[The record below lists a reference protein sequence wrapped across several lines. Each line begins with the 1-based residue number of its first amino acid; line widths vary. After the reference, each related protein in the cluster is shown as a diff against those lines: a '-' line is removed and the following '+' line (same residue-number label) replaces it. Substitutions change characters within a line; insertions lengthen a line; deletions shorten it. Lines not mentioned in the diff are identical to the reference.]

1 MSGEQKSGGGWR
13 KTLWNPEKKQFL
25 GRTGESW
32 LKISVFYVIFYAFL
46 CGIFIG
52 SILVLLMTL
61 SAYKPKY
68 QDRIVPS
75 GLSFKPYAPNFDI
88 KFKKDDPSSY
98 ESYVKSLKTF
108 IEQYNDEKQTD
119 DMKYENCGATPKPY
133 TERGELESKAGQ
145 KKSCRFSRSEL
156 EGCSGQNDTT
166 FGFKEGKPC
175 LIVKLNRIINF
186 RPKPPSI
193 NDSLPDALKGKSF
206 DNFIPVHCTC
216 LREKDR
222 GKIGEIKY
230 FGFAGRGGFPLQY
243 YPYYGKMLHPNYLQ
257 PLVGIK
263 FTNLTM
269 NREVQV
275 ECRVYG
281 GGWPYTKDSHRGYFY
296 VHFTV
301 RQ

>member
-1 MSGEQKSGGGWR
+1 MSAKQESDGGWR
-13 KTLWNPEKKQFL
+13 KTLWDPETREFI
-25 GRTGESW
+25 GRTRERW
-32 LKISVFYVIFYAFL
+32 LKISVFYVIFYTFL
-46 CGIFIG
+46 SGILIG
-52 SILVLLMTL
+52 TIQVLLMTL

-75 GLSFKPYAPNFDI
+75 GLSFLPHATNFDI
-88 KFKKDDPSSY
+88 IFKKDDPSSY
-98 ESYVKSLKTF
+98 EAYVESLKKF

-119 DMKYENCGATPKPY
+119 DRKFEDCGAIPKSY
-133 TERGELESKAGQ
+133 TERGELDSNVGQ
-145 KKSCRFSRSEL
+145 RKSCRFSRSEL
-156 EGCSGQNDTT
+156 QGCSGEIDTT

-175 LIVKLNRIINF
+175 LIVKLNRIVNF
-186 RPKPPSI
+186 RPQPPFRS
-193 NDSLPDALKGKSF
+193 NSLPDALKVTTF
-206 DNFIPVHCTC
+206 ANLMPVFCTYK
-216 LREKDR
+216 REEDK

-257 PLVGIK
+257 PLVGVK

-269 NREVQV
+269 NKELKV

-281 GGWPYTKDSHRGYFY
+281 GGYEKDSRHGVFY

-301 RQ
+301 KQ

>member
-1 MSGEQKSGGGWR
+1 MADGGWR
-13 KTLWNPEKKQFL
+13 KTLWDPETREFI
-25 GRTGESW
+25 GRTRERW
-32 LKISVFYVIFYAFL
+32 LKISVFYVIFYTFL
-46 CGIFIG
+46 SGILIG
-52 SILVLLMTL
+52 TIQVLLMTL

-75 GLSFKPYAPNFDI
+75 GLSFLPYATNFDI
-88 KFKKDDPSSY
+88 IFKKDDPSSY
-98 ESYVKSLKTF
+98 EAYVESLKKF

-119 DMKYENCGATPKPY
+119 DRKFEDCGAIPKSY
-133 TERGELESKAGQ
+133 TERGELDSNVGQ
-145 KKSCRFSRSEL
+145 RKSCRFSRSEL
-156 EGCSGQNDTT
+156 QGCSGEIDTT

-175 LIVKLNRIINF
+175 LIVKSN
-186 RPKPPSI
+186 
-193 NDSLPDALKGKSF
+193 SLPDALK
-206 DNFIPVHCTC
+206 
-216 LREKDR
+216 REEDK

-257 PLVGIK
+257 PLVGVK

-269 NREVQV
+269 NKELKV

-281 GGWPYTKDSHRGYFY
+281 GGYEKDSRHGVFY

-301 RQ
+301 KQ

>member
-1 MSGEQKSGGGWR
+1 MSKRKKNKTEDRTFLTNISLIKIL
-13 KTLWNPEKKQFL
+13 KTLWNPETRKFF

-32 LKISVFYVIFYAFL
+32 LKISAYYVIFYAFL
-46 CGIFIG
+46 GGIFIG
-52 SILVLLMTL
+52 TILVLLMTL

-75 GLSFKPYAPNFDI
+75 GLSFSPYAANFDI
-88 KFKKDDPSSY
+88 IFKKDDPSSY
-98 ESYVKSLKTF
+98 EKYVNSLKKF

-119 DMKYENCGATPKPY
+119 DMKFEDCGAIPKSY
-133 TERGELESKAGQ
+133 TERGELDSKAGQ
-145 KKSCRFSRSEL
+145 RKSCRFSRREL
-156 EGCSGQNDTT
+156 QDCSGQNDTT

-175 LIVKLNRIINF
+175 LILKLNRMINF
-186 RPKPPSI
+186 RPKPPS
-193 NDSLPDALKGKSF
+193 NK
-206 DNFIPVHCTC
+206 
-216 LREKDR
+216 

-257 PLVGIK
+257 PLVGVK

-269 NREVQV
+269 NKELKI

-281 GGWPYTKDSHRGYFY
+281 GDRDTYIGRLLIRIIINNTCFGSHCKIKSKE
-296 VHFTV
+296 
-301 RQ
+301 

>member
-1 MSGEQKSGGGWR
+1 MSGEQESDGGWR
-13 KTLWNPEKKQFL
+13 KTFWDPEKKQFL

-61 SAYKPKY
+61 SVYKPKY
-68 QDRIVPS
+68 QDKIVPS
-75 GLSFKPYAPNFDI
+75 GLSFLPYATNFEI
-88 KFKKDDPSSY
+88 IFKKDDPSSY
-98 ESYVKSLKTF
+98 ESYVKSLKKF
-108 IEQYNDEKQTD
+108 IEQYNDDKQTD
-119 DMKYENCGATPKPY
+119 DMKYENCGAFPKPY
-133 TERGELESKAGQ
+133 IERGELESNASQ
-145 KKSCRFSRSEL
+145 RKSCRFSRSEL
-156 EGCSGQNDTT
+156 QGCSGEIDTT

-175 LIVKLNRIINF
+175 LIVKLNRIVNF
-186 RPKPPSI
+186 RPKPPFRV
-193 NDSLPDALKGKSF
+193 NSLPDALKITSF
-206 DNFIPVHCTC
+206 DNLMPVFCTYK
-216 LREKDR
+216 REQDK

-269 NREVQV
+269 NRALSV

-281 GGWPYTKDSHRGYFY
+281 SSYEKDSRHGLFY

-301 RQ
+301 KQ

>member
-1 MSGEQKSGGGWR
+1 MSGKQQSRGGWR
-13 KTLWNPEKKQFL
+13 KTLWNPETRKFF

-32 LKISVFYVIFYAFL
+32 LKISAYYVIFYAFL
-46 CGIFIG
+46 GGIFIG
-52 SILVLLMTL
+52 TILVLLMTL

-75 GLSFKPYAPNFDI
+75 GLSFSPYAANFDI
-88 KFKKDDPSSY
+88 IFKKDDPSSY
-98 ESYVKSLKTF
+98 EKYVNSLKKF

-119 DMKYENCGATPKPY
+119 DMKFEDCGAIPKSY
-133 TERGELESKAGQ
+133 TERGELDSKAGQ
-145 KKSCRFSRSEL
+145 RKSCRFSRREL
-156 EGCSGQNDTT
+156 QDCSGQNDTT

-175 LIVKLNRIINF
+175 LILKLNRMINF
-186 RPKPPSI
+186 RPTPPSS

-206 DNFIPVHCTC
+206 DNLMPVHCTN
-216 LREKDR
+216 RFEVDK

-257 PLVGIK
+257 PLVGVK
-263 FTNLTM
+263 FTNVTM
-269 NREVQV
+269 NKELKV

-281 GGWPYTKDSHRGYFY
+281 GGYEKGSLDGLFY
-296 VHFTV
+296 VHLTV
-301 RQ
+301 KQ

>member
-1 MSGEQKSGGGWR
+1 MGKCENPSDGGWR
-13 KTLWNPEKKQFL
+13 KTFWDPEKKQFL

-61 SAYKPKY
+61 SVYKPKY
-68 QDRIVPS
+68 QDKIVPS
-75 GLSFKPYAPNFDI
+75 GLSFLPYATNFEI
-88 KFKKDDPSSY
+88 IFKKDDPSSY
-98 ESYVKSLKTF
+98 ESYVKSLKKF
-108 IEQYNDEKQTD
+108 IEQYNDDKQTD
-119 DMKYENCGATPKPY
+119 DMKYENCGAFPKPY
-133 TERGELESKAGQ
+133 IERGELESNASQ
-145 KKSCRFSRSEL
+145 RKSCRFSRSEL
-156 EGCSGQNDTT
+156 QGCSGEIDTT

-175 LIVKLNRIINF
+175 LIVKLNRIQD
-186 RPKPPSI
+186 K
-193 NDSLPDALKGKSF
+193 
-206 DNFIPVHCTC
+206 
-216 LREKDR
+216 

-269 NREVQV
+269 NRALSV

-281 GGWPYTKDSHRGYFY
+281 SSYEKDSRHGLFY
-296 VHFTV
+296 TYASNVLV
-301 RQ
+301 SI